1 MGRSFS
7 RKHSSDVETARET
20 FIPAAPGSSMPRRTD
35 RETQRLMVQANIC
48 HDGQNDDIAEKKHRY
63 K

>member
-1 MGRSFS
+1 MGRVFHVSIPVMW
-7 RKHSSDVETARET
+7 KQPRET
-20 FIPAAPGSSMPRRTD
+20 FIPAAPGSSMPED
-35 RETQRLMVQANIC
+35 RQGDARLMVQANIC